1 MTGLGGLL
9 GVAFGCGLYLVIV
22 GFGPVRAR
30 TFVLRV
36 EHFWQSPRPSE
47 TSRVLARLGTSRL
60 LRIEQR
66 QKLAGQRADA
76 ASHLLSL
83 AIWGA
88 GGLLAGSAALAI
100 LTATGGVHQ
109 PSAALLL
116 LLICV
121 TSAVLMADR
130 RLDTKARRRRERA
143 IAELPGVAE
152 SLAIAVS
159 AGASLPHAFALVAEQ
174 GSGVLSDELGAVVQ
188 AVRDGSPLDSAL
200 AALNSRM
207 NMPVVDRF
215 VEGLRIAL
223 ERGTPIADV
232 LHAQATD
239 ARTESRRALME
250 LAGRREV
257 AMLIPVVFLVLPSVV
272 IVALYPGFRELT
284 TMV

>member
-1 MTGLGGLL
+1 MIGVGGLL
-9 GVAFGCGLYLVIV
+9 GVAFGFGMYLVIV

-30 TFVLRV
+30 AYVLRI
-36 EHFWQSPRPSE
+36 ERFWQAPRPTE
-47 TSRVLARLGTSRL
+47 TARVGALLGTARL
-60 LRIEQR
+60 LRIERR
-66 QKLAGQRADA
+66 QALAGHRVDA
-76 ASHLLSL
+76 ASHVLSL
-83 AIWGA
+83 ATWGT
-88 GGLLAGSAALAI
+88 GGLLVGSAVLAV
-100 LTATGGVHQ
+100 LAATGGVHQ
-109 PSAALLL
+109 PSAALPL

-121 TSAVLMADR
+121 ASSVLLADR
-130 RLDTKARRRRERA
+130 RLDTQARRRRELA

-159 AGASLPHAFALVAEQ
+159 AGASLPHAFALVGEQ
-174 GSGVLSDELGAVVQ
+174 GSGVFNDELAAVVH

-200 AALNSRM
+200 AALSSRM
-207 NMPVVDRF
+207 NMPAVDRF
-215 VEGLRIAL
+215 VDGLRIAL
-223 ERGTPIADV
+223 ERGTPIVDV
-232 LHAQATD
+232 LHAQAAD